1 MIINFS
7 NTYAESIREGYEIRK
22 VVKEIYLFQYIKSNN
37 KKILSESFNLE
48 DKLFLKTFLKYT
60 VHRRK
65 IQNTL

>member
-1 MIINFS
+1 MINIS
-7 NTYAESIREGYEIRK
+7 NTYTESICEGCEIRK
-22 VVKEIYLFQYIKSNN
+22 VVKEIYLFQYIKKNN